1 MDLKFNIFG
10 KSIYSLEEMELIQ
23 LAAQWFYDAG
33 RLSSISWAQVTQGDF
48 AVNAIEKIISDQ
60 SGSYRFGGFDK
71 IFPVYIRAIK
81 SSVEVY
87 KGFCRFAPPEVLNK
101 YANRLTMLE
110 EILVKIKDDIEF
122 FENNSKIT
130 I

>member
-1 MDLKFNIFG
+1 
-10 KSIYSLEEMELIQ
+10 MELIQ

-48 AVNAIEKIISDQ
+48 AVNVIKKITPDQ

-71 IFPVYIRAIK
+71 IFPVYIHAIK

-87 KGFCRFAPPEVLNK
+87 KGFCRLAPPEVLNK

>member
-48 AVNAIEKIISDQ
+48 AVDVIKKITPDQ

-71 IFPVYIRAIK
+71 NFPVYIRSIK
-81 SSVEVY
+81 ASVEVY
-87 KGFCRFAPPEVLNK
+87 KDFCRFAPPEVLNR

-122 FENNSKIT
+122 FEKNSKI
-130 I
+130 II